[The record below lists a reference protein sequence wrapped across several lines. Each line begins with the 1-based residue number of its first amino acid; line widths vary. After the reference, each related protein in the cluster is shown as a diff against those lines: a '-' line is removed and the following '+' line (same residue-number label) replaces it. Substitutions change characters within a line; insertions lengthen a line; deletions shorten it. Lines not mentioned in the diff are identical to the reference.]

1 MFRCIRDSLGRPPIM
16 GPHDMTRSPLM
27 TKSTT
32 TSGKLIKEEY
42 QEYPAHIGSYWNDW
56 ESFGSQVNQIN
67 EANHWYPN
75 KGPIH
80 WAYKHGQITVSHED
94 NFTDTLIKMVLLG
107 Y

>member
-56 ESFGSQVNQIN
+56 ESFGKS
-67 EANHWYPN
+67 
-75 KGPIH
+75 
-80 WAYKHGQITVSHED
+80 S
-94 NFTDTLIKMVLLG
+94 
-107 Y
+107 